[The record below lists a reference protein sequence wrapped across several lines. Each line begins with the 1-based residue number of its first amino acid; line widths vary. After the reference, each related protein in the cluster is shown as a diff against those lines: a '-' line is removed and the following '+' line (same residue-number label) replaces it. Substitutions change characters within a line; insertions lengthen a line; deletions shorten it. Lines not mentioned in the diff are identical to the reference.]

1 VVEQRVWVEVV
12 FGEDGFGTEVE
23 GSERIEYVCGCS
35 GTSTCGAYCE
45 NISGAAYLSGEW
57 MRHV

>member
-1 VVEQRVWVEVV
+1 MEQRVWVEVV
-12 FGEDGFGTEVE
+12 LGEDGFLTEVE

-35 GTSTCGAYCE
+35 GMCTCGAFCD
-45 NISGAAYLSGEW
+45 NIGGADYLSGEW